1 MTVSTVAALLTGAW
15 SNPIPDPIPEGLGSP
30 CWVHQRQHHAKQHH
44 AAVIPMQ
51 SPTLR
56 MELLTRA
63 PRRLSITI
71 SDVIFKKI
79 NDLADHEG
87 RSTSN
92 LCAYLLEAAVRDIPE
107 PDQP

>member
-1 MTVSTVAALLTGAW
+1 
-15 SNPIPDPIPEGLGSP
+15 
-30 CWVHQRQHHAKQHH
+30 
-44 AAVIPMQ
+44 MQ
-51 SPTLR
+51 SPTSR

-92 LCAYLLEAAVRDIPE
+92 LCAYLLETAVRDIPE
-107 PDQP
+107 PAQPKPAAQRQGEAVTRSMRPF

>member
-1 MTVSTVAALLTGAW
+1 
-15 SNPIPDPIPEGLGSP
+15 
-30 CWVHQRQHHAKQHH
+30 
-44 AAVIPMQ
+44 MQ
-51 SPTLR
+51 SPTSR

-71 SDVIFKKI
+71 SDAIYKRI

-107 PDQP
+107 PAQHNAKAQHQGEAVARSMRPI

>member
-1 MTVSTVAALLTGAW
+1 
-15 SNPIPDPIPEGLGSP
+15 
-30 CWVHQRQHHAKQHH
+30 
-44 AAVIPMQ
+44 
-51 SPTLR
+51 

-79 NDLADHEG
+79 NVLADHEG

-107 PDQP
+107 PAQPKPAALHQGEAVTRPMRPL